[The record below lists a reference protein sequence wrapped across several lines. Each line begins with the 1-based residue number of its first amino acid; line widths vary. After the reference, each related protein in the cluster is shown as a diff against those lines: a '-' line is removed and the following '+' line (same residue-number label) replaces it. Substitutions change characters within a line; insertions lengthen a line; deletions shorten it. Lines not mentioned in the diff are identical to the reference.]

1 MSDGRGRRRV
11 GAGRSAPGGHRP
23 RGAVEPF
30 AQARVVVHVDG
41 ACHGPVE
48 YRPGVPPA
56 SEESGQAATPHDDAA
71 AGRAQR
77 DCLRAVVATIT
88 ARMDDL
94 DFAIPLQDELLSIW
108 GAVATYSQD
117 LLRPGWKLWQVLI
130 VLGLVAAAWLLRRVL
145 ADRMTTWMRTQT
157 GRPKWQLR
165 SLVMIRNRLGL
176 IFFAALAWAAWTVMQ
191 QITWPSRSYL
201 VGLAASIGTAWMVV
215 SFVAR
220 LIRNPVL
227 RKLVTWGLWAY
238 VTLFYL
244 GIWDEARGALD
255 SLGLEFGEVRISVL
269 GVLTALVVIGV
280 LFFIARFVAVTTSAR
295 ISRNEDISPSMR
307 VLLVKLLQVVLYA
320 GAFFIGLKAVGF
332 DLTGLAVLS
341 GAIGVGLGFGLQKV
355 VSNLV
360 SGVIILLDKS
370 IKPGDVISLGE
381 TFGWV
386 TTLTS
391 RYVSI
396 TTRDGKE
403 YLIPNEDLITG
414 QVVNWSHSNSFVR
427 LDIFFGTAYGDDPH
441 VVRRVA
447 IAAAQGTKRVLSST
461 PPVCHITG
469 FGDSSVDY
477 VLRFWISDPTGGL
490 TNIRGNVYLALWDAF
505 QENGISIPFP
515 QRELRMLGSEPSP
528 AAD

>member
-1 MSDGRGRRRV
+1 M
-11 GAGRSAPGGHRP
+11 
-23 RGAVEPF
+23 
-30 AQARVVVHVDG
+30 
-41 ACHGPVE
+41 
-48 YRPGVPPA
+48 
-56 SEESGQAATPHDDAA
+56 EEAILET
-71 AGRAQR
+71 
-77 DCLRAVVATIT
+77 
-88 ARMDDL
+88 
-94 DFAIPLQDELLSIW
+94 IPLTDELARLWSQ
-108 GAVATYSQD
+108 ATLFAGD
-117 LLRPGWKLWQVLI
+117 LLQPGWKLWQLLI
-130 VLGLVAAAWLLRRVL
+130 VLGLIALAYGLRRIV
-145 ADRMTTWMRTQT
+145 AERMTHWMRGQT

-165 SLVMIRNRLGL
+165 ALVILRNRLGL
-176 IFFAALAWAAWTVMQ
+176 VFFAAIAWAVYVTMQ
-191 QITWPSRSYL
+191 QVTWPSRSYL
-201 VGLAASIGTAWMVV
+201 VGLAATIGTAWMIV

-220 LIRNPVL
+220 LVRNPFL
-227 RKLVTWGLWAY
+227 RKIVTWALWIY

-244 GIWDEARGALD
+244 GIWDETRDALD
-255 SLGLEFGEVRISVL
+255 TVALEIGDFRISIL
-269 GVLTALVVIGV
+269 SLLTAVVVIGV
-280 LFFIARFVAVTTSAR
+280 LFFFARFLSKTTASR
-295 ISRNEDISPSMR
+295 ISQNEDLSPSMK
-307 VLLVKLLQVVLYA
+307 VLVVKMLQIVLYA

-386 TTLTS
+386 TTLTA

-427 LDIFFGTAYGDDPH
+427 LDIYFGTAYGDDPH
-441 VVRRVA
+441 LVRKVA
-447 IAAAQGTKRVLSST
+447 IEAASGTKRVLSIK
-461 PPVCHITG
+461 PPVCHIVG

-477 VLRFWISDPTGGL
+477 ILRFWISDPTDGL

-505 QENGISIPFP
+505 QEHGISIPFP
-515 QRELRMLGSEPSP
+515 QREMRVLNPEELRTDAPRSAAERAAQGPAGDPDGPAREPGP
-528 AAD
+528 G